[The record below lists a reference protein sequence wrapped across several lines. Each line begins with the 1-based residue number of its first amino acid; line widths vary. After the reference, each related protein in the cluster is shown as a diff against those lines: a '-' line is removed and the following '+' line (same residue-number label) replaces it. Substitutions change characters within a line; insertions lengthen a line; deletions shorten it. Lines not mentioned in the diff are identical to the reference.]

1 MNLLLLFK
9 NLVAAL
15 KEAVAAPVH
24 VTRLQTK
31 YPTCHIYPGVYIDEL
46 STLYG
51 YNVIFA
57 NTSVVNS
64 VIGSHSFIQK
74 NSRVLNA
81 DIGKFCSI
89 SSRVSIGLG
98 RHATSMVSSH
108 PAFYSKSQPAAKTFS
123 LTDDY
128 VPFKRIQ
135 IGNDVWIGENVMVM
149 DGVKIGNGAVIAMG
163 SVVTGNVPD
172 YAIVAGNPAR
182 VFMSRFDED
191 IKKRLL
197 ASRWWDKPDD
207 WLQEHGA
214 TFSDPKK
221 LLSVL
226 EKTKCTNIHEVICP
240 E

>member
-1 MNLLLLFK
+1 MDLLLLFK

-31 YPTCHIYPGVYIDEL
+31 YPTCHFYPGVYIDEQ

-108 PAFYSKSQPAAKTFS
+108 PAFYSNTQPIAKSFCT
-123 LTDDY
+123 TDTY
-128 VPFKRIQ
+128 EPFKRIR

-182 VFMSRFDED
+182 VFTSRFDED

-197 ASRWWDKPDD
+197 ASSWWDKSDE
-207 WLQEHGA
+207 WFEEHQPY
-214 TFSDPKK
+214 FSDPEK
-221 LLSVL
+221 LLSL
-226 EKTKCTNIHEVICP
+226 FSD
-240 E
+240 